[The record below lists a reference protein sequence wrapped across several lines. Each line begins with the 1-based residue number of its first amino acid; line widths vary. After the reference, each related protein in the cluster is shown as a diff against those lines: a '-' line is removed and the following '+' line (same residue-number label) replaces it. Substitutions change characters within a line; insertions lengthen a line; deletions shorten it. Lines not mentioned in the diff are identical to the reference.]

1 MSYPTHPYS
10 WPHSLPGANVRT
22 AYQVPMSAT
31 AHLFTE
37 LPQQNRKNFHF
48 QMMEL
53 STSLHVDLQA
63 PKKVLN
69 HL

>member
-1 MSYPTHPYS
+1 
-10 WPHSLPGANVRT
+10 
-22 AYQVPMSAT
+22 MSAT

-37 LPQQNRKNFHF
+37 LPQQNRKSFNF
-48 QMMEL
+48 QMKEL
-53 STSLHVDLQA
+53 PTSLHVDLQA